1 MSKIT
6 IVDARM
12 GRGKSSAAIRY
23 MNEYQGQKRF
33 LYITPYLDEVERIC
47 QCCGF
52 EQPENE
58 QTSKSTALKR
68 LLRQKKSISTT
79 HTLFSLMDRETLEL
93 VADGGYSLI
102 VDESIQTF
110 EKVDASYS
118 DVVLMKEVLVDVG
131 PDGRVHWK
139 DEEYKGVLSGY
150 RCLANSGMLWNL
162 DSAMFKIMNPA
173 FFTKFDE
180 VYMLTYQFDGQPLK
194 PYLELFGLD
203 YNVVGIEVDDDGYRF
218 SNEPDKPNP
227 IDYRELI
234 HIWESDTKIRS
245 SLSDAR
251 VRAGVAKNSLSLS
264 WFMKHDYSC
273 PEIRVLRQDMKRFF
287 TKACDGGERTR
298 LWTCYKDHASK
309 LIDKRTGR
317 YKNNFLQISARATNE
332 YRDCT
337 DIAYIANRY
346 IDPNI
351 TKFFA
356 KRGIKIDGDLFAR
369 SEMLQWIWRSAIRD
383 NKPIN
388 LYIPSKRMRTLLE
401 KWIDE
406 QKQGGQAN

>member
-23 MNEYQGQKRF
+23 MNEHQGQKRF

-52 EQPENE
+52 EQPESE
-58 QTSKSTALKR
+58 ELTKSTALKN
-68 LLRQKKSISTT
+68 LLRKRKNVAAT
-79 HTLFSLMDRETLEL
+79 HALFSLMDKTTLTLISE
-93 VADGGYSLI
+93 GGYSLI
-102 VDESIQTF
+102 VDESIPAF
-110 EKVDASYS
+110 EKIGISYS
-118 DVVLMKEVLVDVG
+118 DVVLIRDTLATVDRN
-131 PDGRVHWK
+131 GRVRWK
-139 DEEYKGVLSGY
+139 DDEYDGALDTYKKMADAGT
-150 RCLANSGMLWNL
+150 LWTL
-162 DSAMFKIMNPA
+162 DAAMFKIMNPL
-173 FFTKFDE
+173 FFSEFE
-180 VYMLTYQFDGQPLK
+180 EIFMLTYLFGGQTQK
-194 PYLELFGLD
+194 AYLESFGFD
-203 YNVVGIEVDDDGYRF
+203 YRVIGIERDVDGYRF
-218 SNEPDKPNP
+218 SDMPDEPEP

-234 HIWESDTKIRS
+234 HIWNPDTKIKS
-245 SLSDAR
+245 SLSEAR
-251 VRAGVAKNSLSLS
+251 KNATAGNRSLSMA
-264 WFMKHDYSC
+264 WFDRHDYSS

-356 KRGIKIDGDLFAR
+356 KRGIKIDGDLFAL